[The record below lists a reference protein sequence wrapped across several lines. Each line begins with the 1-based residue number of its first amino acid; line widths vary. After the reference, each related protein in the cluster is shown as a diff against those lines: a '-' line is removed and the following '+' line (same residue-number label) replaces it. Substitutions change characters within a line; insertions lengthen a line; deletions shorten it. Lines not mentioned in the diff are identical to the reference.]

1 MRGYLVFGGREIER
15 EQFDGLKRSG
25 SRSVDLV
32 NDELVAAEGDVGAV
46 DEGVALDGVVWGE
59 VGNVAVVDG
68 CLESSQV
75 EVVSKVEQMVWC
87 CCHFFFLFF
96 FFCRSKRESLVLVGG
111 CCYYKLCYLH
121 IRSVMVIF
129 SL

>member
-25 SRSVDLV
+25 GRRVDLV

-87 CCHFFFLFF
+87 CCHFFF
-96 FFCRSKRESLVLVGG
+96 FCRSKRQREPGG
-111 CCYYKLCYLH
+111 SGWLL
-121 IRSVMVIF
+121 
-129 SL
+129 LL

>member
-25 SRSVDLV
+25 SRRVDLV

-68 CLESSQV
+68 CLESPQV

-87 CCHFFFLFF
+87 CCHFFFFF
-96 FFCRSKRESLVLVGG
+96 FFCRSKSQREREPGG
-111 CCYYKLCYLH
+111 SGWLL
-121 IRSVMVIF
+121 
-129 SL
+129 LL